1 MIAGVS
7 YENRI
12 FVSYNC
18 SHMIDEIK
26 VQELIAQGEGQRVEL
41 KREVPSKVRELSE
54 EVCALANATGGYIL
68 LGVDNDG
75 KFTEGFTIGNSKRS
89 ALRDSV
95 DQIEPQVDCD
105 IYSLNVYGHEIWVME
120 VKEGE
125 DKPYFCSGA
134 VHIRRGANSQKLRK
148 PADVRKIFDD
158 AGKLNFDMGV
168 CPWFKW
174 EDVSE
179 EAVRDFKRQA
189 GITSEASNKELITNL
204 GLLTDKG
211 EITNAV
217 PMLFSDACG
226 TRFINAIIH
235 CVRFKG
241 TENVH
246 IIDSKT
252 FEGPLLS
259 QYNNA
264 TAWIKQY
271 LAVEYVMHGFDPR
284 QEIWE
289 LPLDAIKEA
298 LTNALCHRDYFDSGA
313 KIMVQLYDDRLEI
326 SNPGGLL
333 PYVAADFGHRSRS
346 RNPLIFRMFTRLH
359 LVESVGTGIP
369 RIARILSEDGF
380 PPAEY
385 KTEGFF
391 TTILRKKKTSSTE
404 QSDHGS
410 GKSSVESSVKTSV
423 KIKEMMQSNPKVS
436 LREIAEAIGIS
447 TRAIEKAVNKLTE
460 EGEITHKGPKKGGEW
475 IVLKP

>member
-1 MIAGVS
+1 
-7 YENRI
+7 
-12 FVSYNC
+12 
-18 SHMIDEIK
+18 MIDENK
-26 VQELIAQGEGQRVEL
+26 ALELIAQGEGQHVEL
-41 KREVPSKVRELSE
+41 KCEVPSKVRELSE
-54 EVCALANATGGYIL
+54 EVCALANATGGYIII
-68 LGVDNDG
+68 GVDNNG
-75 KFTEGFTIGNSKRS
+75 QFTEGFTINNSKRS

-95 DQIEPQVDCD
+95 DQIEPQVECD
-105 IYSLNVYGHEIWVME
+105 IYPLTVSGHEIWVME
-120 VKEGE
+120 VNEGD

-168 CPWFKW
+168 CSWFKW
-174 EDVSE
+174 EDISE
-179 EAVRDFKRQA
+179 EAVRDFKRQS
-189 GITSEASNKELITNL
+189 GLQSEASSRELITNL

-211 EITNAV
+211 EMTNAV

-226 TRFINAIIH
+226 KRFINAVIH

-246 IIDSKT
+246 IIDSKI

-259 QYNNA
+259 QYDNA

-271 LAVEYVMHGFDPR
+271 LGVEYVMHDFDPR

-298 LTNALCHRDYFDSGA
+298 LTNAICHRDYFDSGA

-346 RNPLIFRMFTRLH
+346 RNPLIFSMFTRMH

-380 PPAEY
+380 PPADY

-391 TTILRKKKTSSTE
+391 TTTLWKKKPASTE
-404 QSDHGS
+404 QSGQGS

-423 KIKEMMQSNPKVS
+423 KIKEMMQATPKIS
-436 LREIAEAIGIS
+436 LREIAEALAVS
-447 TRAIEKAVNKLTE
+447 TRAIEKAVKKLADD
-460 EGEITHKGPKKGGEW
+460 GEIDHKGPKKGGEW
-475 IVLKP
+475 VVLKP

>member
-1 MIAGVS
+1 MLD
-7 YENRI
+7 EN
-12 FVSYNC
+12 
-18 SHMIDEIK
+18 K
-26 VQELIAQGEGQRVEL
+26 ALELIAQGEGQHVEL

-54 EVCALANATGGYIL
+54 EVCALANATGGYIII
-68 LGVDNDG
+68 GVDNNG
-75 KFTEGFTIGNSKRS
+75 QFTEGFTINNSKRS

-95 DQIEPQVDCD
+95 DQIEPQVECD
-105 IYSLNVYGHEIWVME
+105 IYPLTVSGHEVWIME

-168 CPWFKW
+168 CSWFKW
-174 EDVSE
+174 EDISE

-189 GITSEASNKELITNL
+189 GLRSDSSSRELITNL

-226 TRFINAIIH
+226 KRFLNAVIH

-246 IIDSKT
+246 IIDSKI

-259 QYNNA
+259 QYDNA
-264 TAWIKQY
+264 TSWVKQY

-298 LTNALCHRDYFDSGA
+298 LTNAICHRDYFDNGA
-313 KIMVQLYDDRLEI
+313 KIIVQLYDDRLEI

-346 RNPLIFRMFTRLH
+346 IFQMFTRMH

-380 PPAEY
+380 PPAEF

-391 TTILRKKKTSSTE
+391 TTILRKKPAVSTHF
-404 QSDHGS
+404 SDHGGLKS
-410 GKSSVESSVKTSV
+410 GQKSGQNNRERIVQLMKDNSSVTTVELAAILGINRSAVMRHIDKL
-423 KIKEMMQSNPKVS
+423 KKEG
-436 LREIAEAIGIS
+436 RI
-447 TRAIEKAVNKLTE
+447 RR
-460 EGEITHKGPKKGGEW
+460 KGGDRGGEW
-475 IVLKP
+475 IVLES

>member
-1 MIAGVS
+1 ML
-7 YENRI
+7 
-12 FVSYNC
+12 
-18 SHMIDEIK
+18 DEIK
-26 VQELIAQGEGQRVEL
+26 AQELIAQGEGQQVEL

-54 EVCALANATGGYIL
+54 EVCALANATGGYII

-75 KFTEGFTIGNSKRS
+75 KFTEGFTINNSKRS

-105 IYSLNVYGHEIWVME
+105 IYSLIVTGHEIWVME

-179 EAVRDFKRQA
+179 EAVRDFKFQA
-189 GITSEASNKELITNL
+189 GIRSDAPSQELITNL

-226 TRFINAIIH
+226 KRFINAIIH

-246 IIDSKT
+246 IIDSKS
-252 FEGPLLS
+252 FEGPLLL

-271 LAVEYVMHGFDPR
+271 LSVEYVMHGFDPR
-284 QEIWE
+284 LEIWE

-346 RNPLIFRMFTRLH
+346 RNPLIFRMFTRMH

-391 TTILRKKKTSSTE
+391 TTTLWKKKSASTE
-404 QSDHGS
+404 QSDHGGQKS
-410 GKSSVESSVKTSV
+410 GQKSGQKNREKIVMLMKDNSHITSTELATALEINRSAV
-423 KIKEMMQSNPKVS
+423 MRHIETLKKEG
-436 LREIAEAIGIS
+436 R
-447 TRAIEKAVNKLTE
+447 IER
-460 EGEITHKGPKKGGEW
+460 KGGDRGGEW

>member
-1 MIAGVS
+1 ML
-7 YENRI
+7 
-12 FVSYNC
+12 
-18 SHMIDEIK
+18 DEIK
-26 VQELIAQGEGQRVEL
+26 AQELIAQGEGQHVEL

-54 EVCALANATGGYIL
+54 EVCALANATGGYII

-75 KFTEGFTIGNSKRS
+75 KFTEDFTINNSKRS

-105 IYSLNVYGHEIWVME
+105 IYPLNVTGHEIWVME

-168 CPWFKW
+168 CSWFKW

-179 EAVRDFKRQA
+179 EAVRDFKLQA
-189 GITSEASNKELITNL
+189 GIRSDAPSQELITNL

-226 TRFINAIIH
+226 KRFINAIIH

-271 LAVEYVMHGFDPR
+271 LSVEYVMHGFDPR

-346 RNPLIFRMFTRLH
+346 RNPLIFRMFTRMH

-404 QSDHGS
+404 HSDHGS

-423 KIKEMMQSNPKVS
+423 KIKEMMRSNPKFS
-436 LREIAEAIGIS
+436 LREIAESIGVS
-447 TRAIEKAVNKLTE
+447 TRAIEKAVKRLTE
-460 EGEITHKGPKKGGEW
+460 NGEIDHTGPNKGGEW
-475 IVLKP
+475 VVLKP

>member
-26 VQELIAQGEGQRVEL
+26 VQELIAQGEGQHVEL

-68 LGVDNDG
+68 LGVDNNG
-75 KFTEGFTIGNSKRS
+75 RFTEGFTIGNNKRS

-95 DQIEPQVDCD
+95 DQIEPQVDCE
-105 IYSLNVYGHEIWVME
+105 IYPLNVTGHEIWVME

-189 GITSEASNKELITNL
+189 GISSEASSKELITNL

-217 PMLFSDACG
+217 PMLFSDVCG
-226 TRFINAIIH
+226 KQFINAIIH

-475 IVLKP
+475 IVNK

>member
-1 MIAGVS
+1 MV
-7 YENRI
+7 
-12 FVSYNC
+12 
-18 SHMIDEIK
+18 MIDEK
-26 VQELIAQGEGQRVEL
+26 KALELIAQGEGQHVEL

-75 KFTEGFTIGNSKRS
+75 KFTEGFTINNSKRS

-105 IYSLNVYGHEIWVME
+105 IYSLNLSGHEIWIME

-179 EAVRDFKRQA
+179 EAVRDFKFQA
-189 GITSEASNKELITNL
+189 GIRSDAPSQELITNL

-226 TRFINAIIH
+226 KRFINAIIH

-252 FEGPLLS
+252 FEGPLLL

-271 LAVEYVMHGFDPR
+271 LSVEYVMHGFDPR

-391 TTILRKKKTSSTE
+391 TTTLWKKKSVSSEQAGENKEKNQEKSKEKTE
-404 QSDHGS
+404 E
-410 GKSSVESSVKTSV
+410 KVLRLITA
-423 KIKEMMQSNPKVS
+423 NPRITTAELAAECGLNENTIYKAVRK
-436 LREIAEAIGIS
+436 LRESGRIQ
-447 TRAIEKAVNKLTE
+447 R
-460 EGEITHKGPKKGGEW
+460 KGGDKGGEW

>member
-1 MIAGVS
+1 MLD
-7 YENRI
+7 EN
-12 FVSYNC
+12 
-18 SHMIDEIK
+18 K
-26 VQELIAQGEGQRVEL
+26 ALELIAQGEGQHVEL

-54 EVCALANATGGYIL
+54 EVCALANATGGYIII
-68 LGVDNDG
+68 GVDNNG
-75 KFTEGFTIGNSKRS
+75 QFTEGFTINNSKRS

-95 DQIEPQVDCD
+95 DQIEPQVECD
-105 IYSLNVYGHEIWVME
+105 IYSLTVSGHEVWIME

-168 CPWFKW
+168 CSWFKW
-174 EDVSE
+174 EDISE

-189 GITSEASNKELITNL
+189 GLRSDSSSRELITNL

-226 TRFINAIIH
+226 KRFLNAVIH

-246 IIDSKT
+246 IIDSKI

-259 QYNNA
+259 QYDNA

-298 LTNALCHRDYFDSGA
+298 LTNAICHRDYFDNGA

-346 RNPLIFRMFTRLH
+346 RNPLIFQMFTRMH
-359 LVESVGTGIP
+359 LVESVGTDIP
-369 RIARILSEDGF
+369 RIARLLSEDGF
-380 PPAEY
+380 PLADY
-385 KTEGFF
+385 KTEGVF
-391 TTILRKKKTSSTE
+391 TTTLWKKKPASTE
-404 QSDHGS
+404 QSDHG
-410 GKSSVESSVKTSV
+410 SVESSVKTSV
-423 KIKEMMQSNPKVS
+423 KIKEIMRANPKES
-436 LREIAEAIGIS
+436 LREIAVAIGIS
-447 TRAIEKAVNKLTE
+447 TRAIEKAVKKLTE
-460 EGEITHKGPKKGGEW
+460 DGEIDHKGPKKGGEW
-475 IVLKP
+475 IVLKG

>member
-1 MIAGVS
+1 
-7 YENRI
+7 
-12 FVSYNC
+12 
-18 SHMIDEIK
+18 
-26 VQELIAQGEGQRVEL
+26 
-41 KREVPSKVRELSE
+41 
-54 EVCALANATGGYIL
+54 
-68 LGVDNDG
+68 
-75 KFTEGFTIGNSKRS
+75 
-89 ALRDSV
+89 
-95 DQIEPQVDCD
+95 
-105 IYSLNVYGHEIWVME
+105 ME

-189 GITSEASNKELITNL
+189 GITSEAPSKELITNL

-217 PMLFSDACG
+217 PMLFSDVCG
-226 TRFINAIIH
+226 KQFINAIIH

-460 EGEITHKGPKKGGEW
+460 EGEIDHKGPKKGGEW
-475 IVLKP
+475 MVLKP

>member
-1 MIAGVS
+1 
-7 YENRI
+7 
-12 FVSYNC
+12 
-18 SHMIDEIK
+18 MIDEIK

-68 LGVDNDG
+68 LGVDNNG

-95 DQIEPQVDCD
+95 DQIEPQVDCK
-105 IYSLNVYGHEIWVME
+105 IYPLNVTGHEIWVME

-174 EDVSE
+174 ENVSE

-189 GITSEASNKELITNL
+189 GITSEASSKELITNL

-298 LTNALCHRDYFDSGA
+298 LTNALCHRDYF
-313 KIMVQLYDDRLEI
+313 
-326 SNPGGLL
+326 NPGGLL

-346 RNPLIFRMFTRLH
+346 RNPLIFRMFTRMH

-391 TTILRKKKTSSTE
+391 TTILRKKKASSTE

-410 GKSSVESSVKTSV
+410 GKSSVKTSVKTSV

-447 TRAIEKAVNKLTE
+447 TRAI
-460 EGEITHKGPKKGGEW
+460 THKGPKKGGEW

>member
-1 MIAGVS
+1 
-7 YENRI
+7 
-12 FVSYNC
+12 
-18 SHMIDEIK
+18 MIDEK
-26 VQELIAQGEGQRVEL
+26 KALELIAQGEGQQVEL
-41 KREVPSKVRELSE
+41 KREIPSKVRELSE
-54 EVCALANATGGYIL
+54 EVCALANADGGFIFI
-68 LGVDNDG
+68 GVENNNT
-75 KFTEGFTIGNSKRS
+75 FTEGFTINNSKRS

-95 DQIEPQVDCD
+95 DQIEPQVECE
-105 IYSLNVYGHEIWVME
+105 IYPLTVSGHEIWVME

-134 VHIRRGANSQKLRK
+134 VHVRRGANSQKLRK

-158 AGKLNFDMGV
+158 SGKLNFDMGV
-168 CPWFKW
+168 CSWFRW
-174 EDVSE
+174 EDINE
-179 EAVRDFKRQA
+179 AAVRNFKMQA
-189 GITSEASNKELITNL
+189 GLNSESPAQEFITNL

-226 TRFINAIIH
+226 KQFINAIIH

-241 TENVH
+241 TDNVH
-246 IIDSKT
+246 IIDSKQ
-252 FEGPLLS
+252 FDGPLLD

-298 LTNALCHRDYFDSGA
+298 LTNALCHRDYFDNGA
-313 KIMVQLYDDRLEI
+313 KIMVELYDDRLEI

-333 PYVAADFGHRSRS
+333 SYVAEDFGHRSRS

-369 RIARILSEDGF
+369 RIARLLAQDGF

-391 TTILRKKKTSSTE
+391 TTILRKKPSASVHE
-404 QSDHGS
+404 SDHS
-410 GKSSVESSVKTSV
+410 GQKSGQKGGQKNKEKIVELMRRNSSITT
-423 KIKEMMQSNPKVS
+423 I
-436 LREIAEAIGIS
+436 EIANALGINRS
-447 TRAIEKAVNKLTE
+447 AVMRHIDALKKEGVIERRGADR
-460 EGEITHKGPKKGGEW
+460 GGEW
-475 IVLKP
+475 VVIK